1 MAVFSSCPNLATAQP
16 SGGMLSHSE
25 SCLWR
30 TIWQC
35 SPRGKIWLLSFY
47 EWVCRL
53 KAIAERMGI
62 QLQSLH
68 KYLYRIRKK
77 LNVHTSQEI
86 LAALGSGGNMLKF
99 TKRGSEVFQLYLKGY
114 SGRKIGTILGMSY
127 SGVRRHK
134 EKMVSANSCASMR
147 ELAARFYD
155 GAESS
160 GSRHES

>member
-1 MAVFSSCPNLATAQP
+1 
-16 SGGMLSHSE
+16 
-25 SCLWR
+25 
-30 TIWQC
+30 
-35 SPRGKIWLLSFY
+35 
-47 EWVCRL
+47 
-53 KAIAERMGI
+53 
-62 QLQSLH
+62 
-68 KYLYRIRKK
+68 
-77 LNVHTSQEI
+77 
-86 LAALGSGGNMLKF
+86 MLKF

-155 GAESS
+155 GVESS